1 MGITPFRFYKSYG
14 NNCANYPKTLVY
26 VCMYVCMC
34 VCMCVY
40 VCVSVCVFV
49 DGRGGAEVAK
59 SNYWK
64 KSTLEHGYFPLFTS
78 LQ

>member
-1 MGITPFRFYKSYG
+1 
-14 NNCANYPKTLVY
+14 
-26 VCMYVCMC
+26 MC
-34 VCMCVY
+34 VCMRVCVYVCVY

-64 KSTLEHGYFPLFTS
+64 KSTLEHGYFSLFTS